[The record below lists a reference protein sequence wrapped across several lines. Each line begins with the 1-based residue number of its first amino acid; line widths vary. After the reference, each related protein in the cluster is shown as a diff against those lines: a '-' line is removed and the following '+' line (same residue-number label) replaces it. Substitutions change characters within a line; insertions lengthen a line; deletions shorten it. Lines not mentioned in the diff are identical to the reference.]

1 MKKMNM
7 EKINEL
13 KILQIG
19 GNDFVKEVTKA
30 HNNGA
35 KRVLFSDWEKLENI
49 ASHGHLMNEKK
60 WKNSVWFIE

>member
-13 KILQIG
+13 KILQSG

-30 HNNGA
+30 HNDGA
-35 KRVLFSDWEKLENI
+35 KRVLFGDREKLENQ
-49 ASHGHLMNEKK
+49 GKGLKGPFGMGMKL
-60 WKNSVWFIE
+60 